1 MKINDISSQLGGK
14 RKTVKDLARF
24 IKNRNDDNP
33 NYTLFLGAGCSVT
46 SGIRS
51 ASELIRE
58 WRTDLCKERGYHDED
73 PNKQI
78 NFLKANESEWYD
90 PSREY
95 SSLFERKY
103 DLQRQRRIFVEK
115 EVANKTPSLGYAYL
129 TSLVNQTYFN
139 TIFTTNF
146 DDLIN
151 EAFYF
156 YSVQRP
162 IVCAHDSSIDS
173 ITVTSKR
180 PKIIKLHG
188 DYLFDDIK
196 ATTRETETLE
206 QNMKSKFIEFAKD
219 YGLIVVGYSGCDRSI
234 MDILSLLL
242 KNETY
247 FKHGVYWCL
256 RSDSEISEDLKK
268 LLWRDKVYFVEI
280 EGFDE
285 LFAEIYCH
293 DNQNAELPVSSLSIS
308 KKPSEM
314 VGNLLKSPWL
324 ANSNSQI
331 LKDAYEALRKQHAKS
346 NLLNLIIN
354 KEGDLDNQI
363 NDQDLI
369 SLVEMQQLYE
379 SGKFTE
385 VIEKGKLALQ
395 NDLSDNGRIRIIN
408 LLISAFRAVNNTD
421 EALRLVNQLI
431 NQDKFNPNHY
441 ILKSQIEPKIENKLS
456 VLNEALSLNE
466 YSVPTIA
473 KIIDTKFLLLRN
485 ALSAERLHLI
495 EEIKELCKKA
505 LQIDPSLDNPC
516 WDDLM
521 NISSEQG
528 SEDEIKKSRKEIISK
543 IQEMNPKSLK
553 AYSYRLSV
561 LNEDEDNFA
570 FQNWID
576 EVDKL
581 RKEVSKSKSI
591 NLLELAI
598 KGLIKFNNS
607 KLLNDHINE
616 ALALE
621 GFYKYENLVISV
633 AHAKRKIF
641 GDENGAIEILEKA
654 LSKDFDSDI
663 FNLLFRTLI
672 ENDRLSEAE
681 ALFDKN
687 SFYLT
692 EVSKLS
698 FKELL
703 HLKKEEFQEAI
714 SVTEKR
720 TNLDYIENSHRM
732 YVLIKAGKFAEAKM
746 LGRDILEP
754 VNYSTENCALIV
766 NYELARKRLNES
778 PSDKRLND
786 VLTQHK
792 KNDEIKAAV
801 YATLG
806 KKHEM
811 LESIRKVLKKDK
823 TFKYDLRDWPV
834 FDHYRKDNDF
844 TSLCS

>member
-1 MKINDISSQLGGK
+1 MKISDISSQLGGK
-14 RKTVKDLARF
+14 RKSVKDLARF

-33 NYTLFLGAGCSVT
+33 NYTLLLGAGCSIT

-58 WRTDLCKERGYHDED
+58 WRTDLCKERGYNEESTEL
-73 PNKQI
+73 QI
-78 NFLKANESEWYD
+78 DFLKTKESEWYD

-156 YSVQRP
+156 YSIHRP

-256 RSDSEISEDLKK
+256 RPNSEISEDLKK

-285 LFAEIYCH
+285 LFAEIYCY
-293 DNQNAELPVSSLSIS
+293 DNNKAELPISTLSIS

-314 VGNLLKSPWL
+314 VGNLLKSSWL
-324 ANSNSQI
+324 QNTNSQI
-331 LKDAYEALRKQHAKS
+331 LKDAYETLKKQHAKS

-369 SLVEMQQLYE
+369 SIVEMQQLLE
-379 SGKFTE
+379 SGKFLD
-385 VIEKGKLALQ
+385 VIEKGKFVLQ
-395 NDLSDNGRIRIIN
+395 HNLSDSGKIRIIN
-408 LLISAFRAVNNTD
+408 LLISAYRQTSNVD
-421 EALRLVNQLI
+421 EALRLANQLI
-431 NQDKFNPNHY
+431 SEDKFNPNHY
-441 ILKSQIEPKIENKLS
+441 ILKSEIETKIESKLKT
-456 VLNEALSLNE
+456 LDEALNLNP
-466 YSVPTIA
+466 YSVSVIS
-473 KIIDTKFLLLRN
+473 KIIDTKTILLRD
-485 ALSAERLHLI
+485 AFSTEKLQLI
-495 EEIKELCKKA
+495 HEIKELCQKA

-521 NISSEQG
+521 NIHGELG
-528 SEDEIKKSRKEIISK
+528 TEDDIKKSRKEVIKK
-543 IQEMNPKSLK
+543 IEEMNPKSLK
-553 AYSYRLSV
+553 AYSYRLYLLEEEES
-561 LNEDEDNFA
+561 EA
-570 FQNWID
+570 FKIWIS
-576 EVDKL
+576 EIDKL
-581 RKEVSKSKSI
+581 RKEISKSRSI
-591 NLLELAI
+591 SFLELLI
-598 KGLIKFNNS
+598 RGLVKFND
-607 KLLNDHINE
+607 KRLLNDYIKE
-616 ALALE
+616 ALTLKD
-621 GFYKYENLVISV
+621 FYKYESLVIRV
-633 AHAKRKIF
+633 AQAKRSIF
-641 GDENGAIEILEKA
+641 GEENEAIEILEKA
-654 LSKDFDSDI
+654 LSKDFDIEI
-663 FNLLFRTLI
+663 FNLLYRSLI

-681 ALFDKN
+681 TLYTKN
-687 SFYLT
+687 AFYLSEAT
-692 EVSKLS
+692 KLRCN
-698 FKELL
+698 ELL
-703 HLKKEEFQEAI
+703 YEGKGNYLEALNLVEKRSNLKKVE
-714 SVTEKR
+714 
-720 TNLDYIENSHRM
+720 LSHRM
-732 YVLIKAGKFAEAKM
+732 YMLIKAGKFNEAKT
-746 LGRDILEP
+746 LGREILEP
-754 VNYSTENCALIV
+754 INYSTENPELIV

-786 VLTQHK
+786 VLSQNK
-792 KNDEIKAAV
+792 SNDQIKSAV
-801 YATLG
+801 YAVLG
-806 KKHEM
+806 KKQEM
-811 LESIRKVLKKDK
+811 LDAIRKALKKDK
-823 TFKYDLRDWPV
+823 TFRYELKVWPV
-834 FDHYRKDNDF
+834 FDSYRKDTDF
-844 TSLCS
+844 LNLCS